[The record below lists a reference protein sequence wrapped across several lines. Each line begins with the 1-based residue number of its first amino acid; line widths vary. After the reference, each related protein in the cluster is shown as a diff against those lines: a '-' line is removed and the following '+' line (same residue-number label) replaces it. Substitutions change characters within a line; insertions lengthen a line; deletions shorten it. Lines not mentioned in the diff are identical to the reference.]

1 MNFLELLQPQGDKA
15 DLNEIIEV
23 KKLLPAS
30 VTKSIPACLYDDND
44 DLDEEVLCILSLIRA
59 KRENADITLSEIG
72 ERIGNSN
79 PELIN
84 PIIKELIFFYTT
96 NTRAEVDDRFAEAEV
111 EADDETVVQE
121 VEEVATDPIP

>member
-23 KKLLPAS
+23 KKLLPER

-96 NTRAEVDDRFAEAEV
+96 NTRAEVDNRFAEAEV
-111 EADDETVVQE
+111 ETDGETVVQE
-121 VEEVATDPIP
+121 VDEVAPDPTR